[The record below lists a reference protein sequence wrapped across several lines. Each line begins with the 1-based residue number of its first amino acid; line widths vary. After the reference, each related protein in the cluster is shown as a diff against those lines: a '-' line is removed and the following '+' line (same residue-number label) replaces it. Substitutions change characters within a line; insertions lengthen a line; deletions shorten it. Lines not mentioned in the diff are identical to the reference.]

1 SFTVWYEKRHRSD
14 AIEPIEANSNYAMNR
29 WIIALLVLLQVM
41 AMSLQIGKSE
51 WLLAHGQL
59 IKLQL
64 EPLDPR
70 SLIQGD
76 YVRLRYSISEPP
88 LFADKNDEAISKGK
102 ITIVLAPNLA
112 TGVYEYRRVYTNGEA
127 LAPGEVRL
135 NGNKIGYE
143 GIEYGIETYFIP
155 EGTGHEYERNAKFA
169 EVKVSAGGDA
179 ILVRLLLQPSVVQ

>member
-1 SFTVWYEKRHRSD
+1 
-14 AIEPIEANSNYAMNR
+14 M
-29 WIIALLVLLQVM
+29 LL
-41 AMSLQIGKSE
+41 
-51 WLLAHGQL
+51 H
-59 IKLQL
+59 
-64 EPLDPR
+64 
-70 SLIQGD
+70 
-76 YVRLRYSISEPP
+76 
-88 LFADKNDEAISKGK
+88 SKKK

-112 TGVYEYRRVYTNGEA
+112 TGVYEYRRVYTKGET

-155 EGTGHEYERNAKFA
+155 EGTGRVYERDAKFA